1 MLGKGVKSMKPRPIY
16 LQLQREGKRGMIR
29 IGWLNPDG
37 SVDLN
42 KELLLSYSLILEVNQ

>member
-1 MLGKGVKSMKPRPIY
+1 MKPRPIY
-16 LQLQREGKRGMIR
+16 LRLQRDGKRGMIR

-42 KELLLSYSLILEVNQ
+42 EELLLSYSLILEVNQ

>member
-1 MLGKGVKSMKPRPIY
+1 MKSRPIY
-16 LQLQREGKRGMIR
+16 LQLQKDGKRRWIK

-42 KELLLSYSLILEVNQ
+42 EELLLSYSLIMEVME

>member
-1 MLGKGVKSMKPRPIY
+1 
-16 LQLQREGKRGMIR
+16 QREGKRGMIR

-42 KELLLSYSLILEVNQ
+42 EELLLSYSLIMEVKE

>member
-1 MLGKGVKSMKPRPIY
+1 MLGKGVKSMQPRPVY
-16 LQLQREGKRGMIR
+16 LQLQRDGKRGMIR

-42 KELLLSYSLILEVNQ
+42 EELLLSYSLILEAGE